1 MNIQPASVMIGG
13 RPHRGVI
20 CTCKCGVLKSV
31 ATNDV
36 KGAPSDQGALVDK
49 LVARKLEDAGW
60 KVLKRKDGHSCPG
73 CVAKA
78 DTSAHVIVKDFKDMK
93 PNSAPPSTA
102 TFPTRASEE
111 APAELTRENR
121 RIILA
126 KLEDV
131 YVDERTGYAPGW
143 TDAKVASDLGVPR
156 AWVKTLRADNFG
168 PEGNEDIKAALAEAK
183 RMQDET
189 RVRIEVAEKI
199 LVELKEANR
208 RFEKVERTIIEIE
221 KGLRA

>member
-1 MNIQPASVMIGG
+1 
-13 RPHRGVI
+13 VI
-20 CTCKCGVLKSV
+20 CTCRCGVLKSV

-36 KGAPSDQGALVDK
+36 KGAPNDQEALVEK

-93 PNSAPPSTA
+93 PTTVPV
-102 TFPTRASEE
+102 RASDE
-111 APAELTRENR
+111 PVAELTRENR

-131 YVDERTGYAPGW
+131 YVDEKTGYSPGW

-156 AWVKTLRADNFG
+156 VWVKTLRADNFG
-168 PEGNEDIKAALAEAK
+168 PEGNEDIRKALDDAK
-183 RMQDET
+183 ELLGDCAVLT
-189 RVRIEVAEKI
+189 KHTNEVITQLTAMNRRAEKI
-199 LVELKEANR
+199 
-208 RFEKVERTIIEIE
+208 ERTIIEIE